1 MDYIQFEKRDRVG
14 IVTFNNPERMNALSS
29 GAIAQATKFFSELS
43 RAIEAGTDGDLRVL
57 LLTGA
62 GKAFISGADVKEMS
76 AMGKAEAERF
86 SAEGNALMRLIE
98 CFPVPVIA
106 AVNGYA
112 LGGGFELALCADF
125 IYASTAAKLGFPE
138 VTLGIIPGFGGVPRL
153 AARIGAARAS
163 ELLFT
168 GRLIGADE
176 ALRAGVVNQVFEPA
190 ALLEAALQAAALMAK
205 AGPRALKE
213 AKKHLRESA
222 RLDAEAAAALEA
234 RRFGQLFAAEEAREG
249 LEAFLGKRPPQWAGG
264 TK

>member
-1 MDYIQFEKRDRVG
+1 MEYIQFEKRGQIG
-14 IVTFNNPERMNALSS
+14 IVTFTNAERMNVLSS
-29 GAIAQATKFFSELS
+29 SAISQAARFFAEL
-43 RAIEAGTDGDLRVL
+43 RNAIDGGDTRVL
-57 LLTGA
+57 VLTGA

-76 AMGKAEAERF
+76 VMGKSEAERF

-125 IYASTAAKLGFPE
+125 IYASAAAKMGFPE

-163 ELLFT
+163 ELLYT

-176 ALRAGVVNQVFEPA
+176 ALAIGVVNRVFEPA
-190 ALLEAALQAAALMAK
+190 GLLDAALQTAALICK
-205 AGPRALKE
+205 AGPRALAE
-213 AKKHLRESA
+213 AKKHLGECA
-222 RLDAEAAAALEA
+222 RLDAEAAAALES
-234 RRFGQLFAAEEAREG
+234 RRFGQLFETEEAREG
-249 LEAFLGKRPPQWAGG
+249 LAAFLGKRPAKWGG
-264 TK
+264 GSA